1 MTLDTRRLSVA
12 VAGYGTFINLYPT
25 QAILPQLATTFHV
38 TSAQIGLTITAS
50 TIAVAMLAPF
60 VGLISDRLGRKRLI
74 VAAAWTL
81 VLPTVLNATAQSLPQ
96 MLAWRFAQGLLLPFI
111 FTVTLAYVGDEAE
124 GAEGI
129 KLVGAYGVGSVL
141 GGFSGRLIAGY
152 VADFFG
158 WRAAFV
164 TLGALTASAAAI
176 VSFLLPPEKRF
187 RPVHGIIRA
196 MSSFSDHLRNRRLL
210 ATDAVGFGM
219 LFSNVAAYTF
229 VNLKLAA
236 APYNLGPAQLGNIFI
251 VYLLGALATI
261 VATRFAV
268 RIGRLPTLLLGIA
281 VAIIGLLLTLLEPL
295 AWIVGGLALL
305 TAGIF
310 TEQTLSLGYI
320 GVAARRARST
330 AVGLYVTI
338 YYIGGSIGG
347 IAPGGIWQTLGWP
360 GCVALVVMVQIL
372 MGIIA
377 LLFWR
382 ETPPRLGG

>member
-1 MTLDTRRLSVA
+1 
-12 VAGYGTFINLYPT
+12 
-25 QAILPQLATTFHV
+25 
-38 TSAQIGLTITAS
+38 
-50 TIAVAMLAPF
+50 
-60 VGLISDRLGRKRLI
+60 
-74 VAAAWTL
+74 
-81 VLPTVLNATAQSLPQ
+81 

-129 KLVGAYGVGSVL
+129 KLAGAYAVGSVL

-152 VADFFG
+152 VSDFFG

-164 TLGALTASAAAI
+164 ALGALTASAAAI
-176 VSFLLPPEKRF
+176 ITFLLPPEKNF
-187 RPVHGIIRA
+187 RPVYGIFRA
-196 MSSFSDHLRNRRLL
+196 MSSFGDHLRNRRLL

-229 VNLKLAA
+229 INLKLAA
-236 APYNLGPAQLGNIFI
+236 APYNLGPAQLGNIFV

-261 VATRFAV
+261 VATRAAV
-268 RIGRLPTLLLGIA
+268 RIGRLPTLLLSISIA
-281 VAIIGLLLTLLEPL
+281 ITGLLLTLLSPL
-295 AWIVGGLALL
+295 TWIVCGLALM

-310 TEQTLSLGYI
+310 AEQTLSLGYI

-360 GCVALVVMVQIL
+360 GCVGLVVTVQVL
-372 MGIIA
+372 MAVIA
-377 LLFWR
+377 LCFWR
-382 ETPPRLGG
+382 ETPPRPAG